1 MQQAPIGKMRVYGC
15 GGMGIN
21 IAAYFNNAAVEPNC
35 AVVMPAYID
44 TSRSNLRDEF
54 NSEDIF
60 VLDNVDGSGKVRKEN
75 HAEISNVLRQ
85 ILLQVEPADFN
96 VVVFSAS
103 GGSGS
108 VIGPLIMAELLER
121 GHTAVAVVVGSDES
135 IITANNTLN
144 TLKSLE
150 SISKR
155 ANLPVVMYY
164 DHNDRDRRR
173 GDVDANLHLAI
184 SSLAVLSSKQ
194 NREMDTRDIANW
206 AQFSKTTSV
215 GPQLAQLE
223 VFADAEQAGKIKD
236 PISVASIYV
245 SEEVKPVGLV
255 PEYHAAGY
263 LSEDSDKFEQLH
275 YVITIDALPNI
286 VDSVKK
292 TLEQYHT
299 QRDSRVKQASILGD
313 DDQTTDSG
321 LVL

>member
-35 AVVMPAYID
+35 AEVMPAYID
-44 TSRSNLRDEF
+44 ASRSNLRDDF
-54 NSEDIF
+54 NDEDIF
-60 VLDNVDGSGKVRKEN
+60 VLENVDGSGKVRKEN

-121 GHTAVAVVVGSDES
+121 
-135 IITANNTLN
+135 
-144 TLKSLE
+144 
-150 SISKR
+150 
-155 ANLPVVMYY
+155 LPVVMYY

-173 GDVDANLHLAI
+173 SDVDAQLHLAI

-206 AQFSKTTSV
+206 VQFSKTTSV